1 MYDIPVYFS
10 DFEKDKRSMDRDGVE
25 GPLLIS
31 SLKQNYCSKYLSSI
45 GNPYLNVERSKT
57 YKEGD
62 LGTISPFT
70 MHPLFVIVASDGLW
84 DVMSNSEATELVCE
98 FLLTQIVKPKVQLSG
113 KNVNDNVVSLL
124 PEAMQNAAKLL
135 ALEAFVRGSMDNVG
149 VCVVDLL

>member
-1 MYDIPVYFS
+1 MKDEES
-10 DFEKDKRSMDRDGVE
+10 DRKRTE
-25 GPLLIS
+25 GPILVP
-31 SLKQNYCSKYLSSI
+31 SLEQNYCSKYLTSI
-45 GNPYLNVERSKT
+45 GNLYLYKKT

-70 MHPLFVIVASDGLW
+70 MHPLFVIVSSDGLW
-84 DVMSNSEATELVCE
+84 DVMSNSEASELVCE
-98 FLLTQIVKPKVQLSG
+98 FLLTQIVKPKVQLNG
-113 KNVNDNVVSLL
+113 KNVNDTAISLL